1 VAILWSEHPA
11 IARRHWPCGPAAPLG
26 HALRQI
32 L

>member
-11 IARRHWPCGPAAPLG
+11 IARRLWLCRLAAPLR